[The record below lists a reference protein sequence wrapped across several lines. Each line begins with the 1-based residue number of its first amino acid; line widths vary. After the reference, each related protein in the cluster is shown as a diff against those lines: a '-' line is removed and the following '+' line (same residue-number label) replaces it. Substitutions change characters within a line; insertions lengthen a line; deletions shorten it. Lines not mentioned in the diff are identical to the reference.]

1 MKKNGIYIYKNMFA
15 SSCTVTGS
23 RSESRCL
30 RRRHNL
36 GKAFRDW
43 DLWGPFFFKP
53 AKSPSRLDSAGSVLR
68 QGFRVSGNPER
79 LRSTADSF
87 VQSLE
92 GERDENSPQE
102 GMVCGGALSYGS
114 FDLQGSMRVHH
125 HNPNSRPLESLSFTV
140 VTAQTCNH
148 NMPLTEQ
155 HKGERENNSVSYD
168 HEPSFSEEG
177 GDGDDLSMDGGSRRK
192 FAALQRKSKWKFV
205 FEVLFERGYHVSPQ
219 QCEDKFNDLNKRFK
233 KLNDNRLNLHHDL
246 ALQHSVKLAFRN
258 IDDQE
263 NDDFRNH

>member
-1 MKKNGIYIYKNMFA
+1 MFA
-15 SSCTVTGS
+15 SSCTVTG
-23 RSESRCL
+23 
-30 RRRHNL
+30 
-36 GKAFRDW
+36 FRDW

-92 GERDENSPQE
+92 VSHFGSDLREK
-102 GMVCGGALSYGS
+102 GMRILLKKVWS
-114 FDLQGSMRVHH
+114 
-125 HNPNSRPLESLSFTV
+125 V
-140 VTAQTCNH
+140 VELCPQTCNH